1 VPVTIKDIAKAAGVS
16 HTTVSRALKNN
27 PAISPETT
35 ENIRQLARD
44 MGYVPSAVAQSLL
57 SRRTYTVGMVVTT
70 IADPFIVQVVEGAEQ
85 TAQKLGYSIFLSS
98 SHNNPDQEMAVVEMF
113 QRRRVDAIV
122 VTSSRVGSLYSARL
136 AQIQVPIVLINNQAE
151 GEFLYSV
158 AVDDL
163 QGAQLAVEH
172 LINLGHRHISYIGT
186 TDRPKS
192 NGRRLAGYITALSQ
206 AGINLNLTPMPS
218 IPVTGDFEL
227 GQAALK
233 LLLETGTTAV
243 FCYNDRIAIGLL
255 TACYQHHIAVPGQ
268 LSIVGFDDIEL
279 TLSVVP
285 PLTTVHQPRLQLG
298 QLAMQMVFDL
308 LDGQD
313 VQDQLLPCEL
323 VVRQTTAPISL

>member
-1 VPVTIKDIAKAAGVS
+1 
-16 HTTVSRALKNN
+16 
-27 PAISPETT
+27 
-35 ENIRQLARD
+35 
-44 MGYVPSAVAQSLL
+44 
-57 SRRTYTVGMVVTT
+57 
-70 IADPFIVQVVEGAEQ
+70 
-85 TAQKLGYSIFLSS
+85 
-98 SHNNPDQEMAVVEMF
+98 
-113 QRRRVDAIV
+113 
-122 VTSSRVGSLYSARL
+122 
-136 AQIQVPIVLINNQAE
+136 LINNQAE

-192 NGRRLAGYITALSQ
+192 NGRRLAGYTTALSQ
-206 AGINLNLTPMPS
+206 VGIKADPTQILSL
-218 IPVTGDFEL
+218 PVTGDFER
-227 GQAALK
+227 GESALK
-233 LLLETGTTAV
+233 YLLETGATAV

-255 TACYQHHIAVPGQ
+255 TACHRHHIAVPGQ
-268 LSIVGFDDIEL
+268 LSLVGFDDIEPAL
-279 TLSVVP
+279 AVVP

-323 VVRQTTAPISL
+323 VVRQTTAPFSL